1 MTYDLLARYYDLENA
16 DFTED
21 LDFWLGLAAE
31 REYGGP
37 VLELGCGTGRV
48 LLHLARRGHA
58 VTGIDNSPEMLA
70 RLEAKLAAARN
81 MRGSVQQGGVQLP
94 APVPQAQAA
103 KRAPTVVRAD
113 MKDFSVSGQFKLALM
128 PFNTFM
134 HLLTLEDQ
142 IAALTSIHRHLQ
154 PGAAL
159 ALDMPN
165 PGEAY
170 AAPAGEQGLTLERT
184 FMDGERTVQQ
194 FSSVAVD
201 RAAQLA
207 RITWLYDSVGPDG
220 AVQRTIV
227 PLTLRYTFPGEM
239 RLLLEKCGF
248 ALAHLY
254 GDYQRSPFADGSP
267 RMIVVASAV

>member
-1 MTYDLLARYYDLENA
+1 MTYSTLARYYDLENA
-16 DFTED
+16 GFTED
-21 LDFWLGLAAE
+21 LDFWLGLAE
-31 REYGGP
+31 EYGDP

-58 VTGIDNSPEMLA
+58 VTGLDNSPEMLA

-81 MRGSVQQGGVQLP
+81 MRGDVQHGGVQLN
-94 APVPQAQAA
+94 
-103 KRAPTVVRAD
+103 APTVIRAD
-113 MKDFSVSGQFKLALM
+113 MKDFSLSGQFKLAIM
-128 PFNTFM
+128 PYNTFM

-142 IAALTSIHRHLQ
+142 IAALTCIRRHLQ

-170 AAPAGEQGLTLERT
+170 AAQEQGLTLERT

-194 FSSVAVD
+194 FSSVSVD
-201 RAAQLA
+201 RAMQLA
-207 RITWLYDSVGPDG
+207 HITWLYDSVGTDG
-220 AVQRTIV
+220 VVQRAII

-254 GDYQRSPFADGSP
+254 GDYQRAPFADGSP
-267 RMIVVASAV
+267 RMLVVATARDEGSRPKG

>member
-1 MTYDLLARYYDLENA
+1 MTPYSTLARYYDLENA
-16 DFTED
+16 GFTED
-21 LDFWLGLAAE
+21 LDFWLELAE
-31 REYGGP
+31 EYGDP
-37 VLELGCGTGRV
+37 ILELGCGTGRV
-48 LLHLARRGHA
+48 LLHLARRGHS

-70 RLEAKLAAARN
+70 RLESK
-81 MRGSVQQGGVQLP
+81 GVQLN
-94 APVPQAQAA
+94 
-103 KRAPTVVRAD
+103 APTRARLDVSIVRAD
-113 MKDFSVSGQFKLALM
+113 MKDFTTEQRFRLALM

-142 IAALTSIHRHLQ
+142 IAALTCIRRHLQ

-159 ALDMPN
+159 ALDMSN
-165 PGEAY
+165 PGAAY

-184 FMDGERTVQQ
+184 FMDGERMVQQ
-194 FSSVAVD
+194 FSSVAID

-220 AVQRTIV
+220 AVQRAIV

-248 ALAHLY
+248 TLAHLY
-254 GDYQRSPFADGSP
+254 GDYQRAPFADGSP
-267 RMIVVASAV
+267 RMIVVATAQ

>member
-1 MTYDLLARYYDLENA
+1 MTPYSTLARYYDLENA

-31 REYGGP
+31 REHGDP

-58 VTGIDNSPEMLA
+58 VTGLDNAPEMLA

-81 MRGSVQQGGVQLP
+81 MRGDVQHGGVQLN
-94 APVPQAQAA
+94 
-103 KRAPTVVRAD
+103 APTVIRAD
-113 MKDFSVSGQFKLALM
+113 MKDFSLSGQFKLAIM
-128 PFNTFM
+128 PYNTFM

-142 IAALTSIHRHLQ
+142 IAALTCIRRHLQ

-170 AAPAGEQGLTLERT
+170 AAQEQGLTLERT

-194 FSSVAVD
+194 FSSVSVD
-201 RAAQLA
+201 RAMQLA
-207 RITWLYDSVGPDG
+207 HITWLYDSVGPDG
-220 AVQRTIV
+220 AVQRAIV
-227 PLTLRYTFPGEM
+227 PLMLRYTFPGEM

-254 GDYQRSPFADGSP
+254 GDYQRSPFADGSA
-267 RMIVVASAV
+267 RMIVVATASIE

>member
-1 MTYDLLARYYDLENA
+1 MTPYSTLARYYDLENA
-16 DFTED
+16 DFAED
-21 LDFWLGLAAE
+21 LDFWLGLAE
-31 REYGGP
+31 EYGDP
-37 VLELGCGTGRV
+37 ILELGCGTGRV

-70 RLEAKLAAARN
+70 RLETKLAAAQS
-81 MRGSVQQGGVQLP
+81 MVSRGDQL
-94 APVPQAQAA
+94 V
-103 KRAPTVVRAD
+103 APTVVRAD
-113 MKDFSVSGQFKLALM
+113 MKDFSLSGLFRLAIM

-142 IAALTSIHRHLQ
+142 IAALTHVRRHLQ

-159 ALDMPN
+159 ALDVSN

-170 AAPAGEQGLTLERT
+170 AAQEQGLTLERT
-184 FMDGERTVQQ
+184 FMDGECIVQQ

-207 RITWLYDSVGPDG
+207 RITWLYDSVAADG
-220 AVQRTIV
+220 AMQRTII

-254 GDYQRSPFADGSP
+254 GDYQRSPFVDGSP
-267 RMIVVASAV
+267 RMIVVANAVS

>member
-21 LDFWLGLAAE
+21 LDFWLELAE
-31 REYGGP
+31 EHGDP
-37 VLELGCGTGRV
+37 ILELGCGTGRV

-58 VTGIDNSPEMLA
+58 VTGIDDSPEMLA
-70 RLEAKLAAARN
+70 RLEDKMRAASA
-81 MRGSVQQGGVQLP
+81 QHIPTPP
-94 APVPQAQAA
+94 AL
-103 KRAPTVVRAD
+103 VRAD
-113 MKDFSVSGQFKLALM
+113 MRDFTASGPFKQAIM

-134 HLLTLEDQ
+134 HLLTPQDQ
-142 IAALTSIHRHLQ
+142 IAALSCIRKHLQ

-170 AAPAGEQGLTLERT
+170 AAQEQGLTLERT
-184 FMDGERTVQQ
+184 FVDGERTVQQ

-201 RAAQLA
+201 RAGQVA

-220 AVQRTIV
+220 AVQRTTV

-254 GDYQRSPFADGSP
+254 GDYQRAPFTDGSP
-267 RMIVVASAV
+267 RMIVAAHAV

>member
-1 MTYDLLARYYDLENA
+1 MTYSLLSRYYDLENA

-21 LDFWLGLAAE
+21 LDFWVALAD
-31 REYGGP
+31 EYGDP
-37 VLELGCGTGRV
+37 IVELGCGTGRV
-48 LLHLARRGHA
+48 LLNLARRGHA
-58 VTGIDNSPEMLA
+58 LTGVDDSPEMLA
-70 RLEAKLAAARN
+70 RLEAKLTAATAKH
-81 MRGSVQQGGVQLP
+81 LP
-94 APVPQAQAA
+94 T
-103 KRAPTVVRAD
+103 APTLLRAG
-113 MKDFSVSGQFKLALM
+113 MHDFTAAQTFALALM

-134 HLLTLEDQ
+134 HLLTPEEQ
-142 IAALTSIHRHLQ
+142 IATLTNVRKHLR

-170 AAPAGEQGLTLERT
+170 AAAEQGLTLERT
-184 FMDGERTVQQ
+184 FADGAATVQQ
-194 FSSVAVD
+194 FSSVSVD

-207 RITWLYDSVGPDG
+207 RITWLYDSVAPDG
-220 AVQRTIV
+220 AVARTIV

-254 GDYQRSPFADGSP
+254 GDYDRAPFADGAP
-267 RMIVVASAV
+267 RMIVLAEAK

>member
-1 MTYDLLARYYDLENA
+1 MTLYALLARYYDLENA

-21 LDFWLGLAAE
+21 LPFWLELAE
-31 REYGGP
+31 EYGDP
-37 VLELGCGTGRV
+37 ILELGCGTGRV

-70 RLEAKLAAARN
+70 RLEAKLGMTSAQHIAT
-81 MRGSVQQGGVQLP
+81 
-94 APVPQAQAA
+94 APSL
-103 KRAPTVVRAD
+103 VRAD
-113 MKDFSVSGQFKLALM
+113 MTSFSVSGLFKQAIM

-142 IAALTSIHRHLQ
+142 IAAFTCIRKHLQ
-154 PGAAL
+154 HGAAL
-159 ALDMPN
+159 ALDVIN

-170 AAPAGEQGLTLERT
+170 AAPAGEQGLALERT
-184 FMDGERTVQQ
+184 FVDGESGSAVQQ

-201 RAAQLA
+201 RAAQIA

-248 ALAHLY
+248 ALTHLY

-267 RMIVVASAV
+267 RMIVLAAKQ